1 MPPVS
6 IALITAMAAVAAAHG
21 TQLARLA
28 GRRAAGWSSWSPAV
42 ISRISPRSS
51 SWS

>member
-6 IALITAMAAVAAAHG
+6 IALITATAAVTAAHG

-28 GRRAAGWSSWSPAV
+28 GRRSSLAVVMAV
-42 ISRISPRSS
+42 IEYRRAPTL
-51 SWS
+51 